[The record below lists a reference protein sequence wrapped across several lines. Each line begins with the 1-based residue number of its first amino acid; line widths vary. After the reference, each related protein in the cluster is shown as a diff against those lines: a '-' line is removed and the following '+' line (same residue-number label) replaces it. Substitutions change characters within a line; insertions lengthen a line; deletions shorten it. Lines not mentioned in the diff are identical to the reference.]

1 MLNFSFW
8 DIFLILILCL
18 ILFGPEKM
26 PGIARSMGKGL
37 AEFRNMT
44 NKVSQTFRAETEDF
58 KKDIQESMGLNEL
71 LTDEEKNKDT
81 AKKTNEDNKIN
92 L

>member
-58 KKDIQESMGLNEL
+58 KKDIQENMGLNEL